1 LPILKSKKKYDYA
14 QRIANC
20 LFFRQNWGLT
30 FSAVGGKICATEKS
44 SAQKGDC

>member
-1 LPILKSKKKYDYA
+1 MRNESQTA
-14 QRIANC
+14 C
-20 LFFRQNWGLT
+20 FFGENWGLT